1 MTTER
6 TFDYIPRDDPRNLLF
21 SVAPVL
27 ETEAI
32 TWQSRYY
39 STAEVLDQGSEGA
52 CVGHGTVG
60 ALASSPVRSKFRH
73 LQQAAF
79 GFYRLAQYVDEW
91 AGEAYE
97 GTSVLGG
104 MTVALKAG
112 HISEYRW
119 ARTTQEVLDTVA
131 LLGPVVLG
139 VEWRSTMME
148 PGPSGLLDC
157 SGQVVG
163 GHCVY
168 ISGVTR
174 SRDFGAQGKHPVV
187 RIRQSWGK
195 THGNNGNVWMKWDDL
210 DSLLRAGGEAALPIR

>member
-1 MTTER
+1 MTDR
-6 TFDYIPRDDPRNLLF
+6 TFDYIPRRDERNALF
-21 SVAPVL
+21 SVAEPL
-27 ETEAI
+27 SEIQESWT
-32 TWQSRYY
+32 SRYY

-52 CVGHGTVG
+52 CVGHSTVG
-60 ALASSPVRSKFRH
+60 ALAASPIRSKFRH

-104 MTVALKAG
+104 MTVAQKAG

-119 ARTTQEVLDTVA
+119 CVSLPEVLDTVA
-131 LLGPVVLG
+131 LLGPVVIG
-139 VEWRSTMME
+139 VEWKDSMMD
-148 PGPSGLLDC
+148 PGPTGLLDC
-157 SGQVVG
+157 SGSVVG
-163 GHCVY
+163 GHCVF
-168 ISGVTR
+168 ISGVTK

-195 THGNNGNVWMKWDDL
+195 SHGNNGNVWMRWDDL
-210 DSLLRAGGEAALPIR
+210 GALLERGEAALPIK